1 LTVLM
6 RMIALVM
13 IVTALVLLGADAL
26 TSLEKGGVITVR
38 SLDQI
43 WSIFSPNSLNTFKSW
58 AQHDVPALAQSIYSA
73 LAMPGW
79 GLIGVIGVLIAFI
92 FGRRTGIE

>member
-1 LTVLM
+1 M
-6 RMIALVM
+6 RLLALLM
-13 IVTALVLLGADAL
+13 IVTALFLLGADAL

-43 WSIFSPNSLNTFKSW
+43 WSIISPNSLHAFKNW
-58 AQHDVPALAQSIYSA
+58 AQNEVPALAQSIYSA

-92 FGRRTGIE
+92 FGRRSGIQ